1 MNERLRRHP
10 DRLELE
16 GYVDDTIPR
25 DRAMSIAEHLGQ
37 CEECARHVQRIRS
50 LGQTLGELPTEAR
63 VTPPIDQPAA
73 TLASRAARGFH
84 RTKGQ
89 HRQRFLLAASG
100 VLIFAAGVAAGM
112 ATTRGVS
119 GGAESAPAGLR
130 PVLDVQHAGTSYI
143 AALVKLNASSGGDEQ
158 AAAYGRE
165 VALATLYGAAAEAV
179 DYLPSDAVGS
189 ELLAAARAARERVA
203 HSARPTRNR

>member
-1 MNERLRRHP
+1 MNERLRDHP

-16 GYVDDTIPR
+16 GYIDDTIRR
-25 DRAMSIAEHLGQ
+25 DRAQSIAEHLGQ
-37 CEECARHVQRIRS
+37 CEECARYVQRIRS
-50 LGQTLGELPTEAR
+50 LRETLGGLAVEAR
-63 VTPPIDQPAA
+63 ATPPIEQMASA
-73 TLASRAARGFH
+73 LARRSGRDRFRAQWSGRSRA
-84 RTKGQ
+84 
-89 HRQRFLLAASG
+89 LLAASA

-112 ATTRGVS
+112 ATTRAPS

-130 PVLDVQHAGTSYI
+130 PVLDVQHAGSSYI

-179 DYLPSDAVGS
+179 DYLPSDGVAS

-203 HSARPTRNR
+203 HSPTTTRDR

>member
-1 MNERLRRHP
+1 MNQRLRPHP
-10 DRLELE
+10 DQLRLE

-25 DRAMSIAEHLGQ
+25 EEAQSVAEHLGH
-37 CEECARHVQRIRS
+37 CEECARYVERIRS
-50 LGQTLGELPTEAR
+50 LNQALGALPAEAR
-63 VTPPIDQPAA
+63 ATPPVEQLAA
-73 TLASRAARGFH
+73 AIVSRKTRGAHRARWLDRSRA
-84 RTKGQ
+84 
-89 HRQRFLLAASG
+89 LLAASA

-112 ATTRGVS
+112 ATTRGGS
-119 GGAESAPAGLR
+119 ADIESAPAGLR

-179 DYLPSDAVGS
+179 DYLPSDSVAS
-189 ELLAAARAARERVA
+189 ELLAAARAARERVV
-203 HSARPTRNR
+203 HSPTTTRDP